1 MARNSNN
8 DAIKFIRMV
17 FNEHS
22 SYWQDK
28 ATELRKYKNAYET
41 RFWNDEDYDRTMIRV
56 ETADTFSYVEGFI
69 ASLFS
74 KSPAVVI
81 GKDTAASTGDP
92 ALAQAAANRF
102 LFSQREQLEIASR
115 MAVIYDFSAL
125 KLTPKPSD
133 DMLDKVTI
141 RAIPCWEIIV
151 DRDASGP
158 EDQRFCGHTYYLN
171 LVEAKEKFG
180 GKKFNPVPKK
190 DYFSSDINS
199 NNRNYSGKDRYQDF
213 PDDYLYIQIVELY
226 DIVHDEVYFWSPD
239 YDNGETLLERS
250 KIPVR
255 TYDDQPLPNI
265 VTLYFARV
273 PSRPMEGLSAVSRVY
288 DQFYEKNILR
298 TYWANSV
305 RRDSRQYLY
314 KEGSIDEEGLAKV
327 TAGVDGA
334 MIAVDTESLDGIIKA
349 LPVEPISSNFDRYS
363 NYIEQDINRG
373 SILAPFSRGEATKAT
388 ATEITALAQYSA
400 SEIGK
405 MARDRDMAIESITN
419 VYLRTI
425 DLLTEEGDTA
435 VIEVDNKAMVVTSQD
450 LAGKFRIVA
459 LDQGHQPLS
468 DALKKQN
475 LVTLLPTLIQ
485 LGVQQDKILE
495 EIVRSYDL
503 PKTFLEKPPTLPQA
517 SIASPSAA
525 DVENLAGG
533 PVAQELPAQ
542 TLATSLIGSSKK

>member
-1 MARNSNN
+1 MARNSEA

-17 FNEHS
+17 FSEHT

-28 ATELRKYKNAYET
+28 ASELKKYKNAYET
-41 RFWNDEDYDRTMIRV
+41 KFWRDEQYDQTMIRV

-74 KSPAVVI
+74 RSPAVVI
-81 GKDTAASTGDP
+81 GKDTASSTGD
-92 ALAQAAANRF
+92 AAMAQAAANRF
-102 LFSQREQLEIASR
+102 LFAQREQLEIASR
-115 MAVIYDFSAL
+115 MSLIYDFSAL
-125 KLTPKPSD
+125 KLTPRQSD
-133 DMLDKVTI
+133 EMLDKVAI
-141 RAIPCWEIIV
+141 RAIPCWETIV
-151 DRDASGP
+151 DRDASGMD
-158 EDQRFCGHTYYLN
+158 DQRFCGHVYYLN
-171 LVEAKEKFG
+171 LVEAKQKFG
-180 GKKFNPVPKK
+180 SKKYNPVPKK
-190 DYFSSDINS
+190 DYFTSDVNN
-199 NNRNYSGKDRYQDF
+199 NNRNYSGKDRYSDF
-213 PDDYLYIQIVELY
+213 PDDYLYVQIIELY
-226 DIVHDEVYFWSPD
+226 DLIHDEVYFWSPD
-239 YDNGETLLERS
+239 YSNGDTLLERS

-265 VTLYFARV
+265 VPLYFARV
-273 PSRPMEGLSAVSRVY
+273 PSRPMEGISSVCRVY

-349 LPVEPISSNFDRYS
+349 VPVEPISSNFDRYS

-373 SILAPFSRGEATKAT
+373 SILAPFSRGEATRAT

-405 MARDRDMAIESITN
+405 MARDRDMAIENITN

-425 DLLTEEGDTA
+425 DLLCEEGDNA
-435 VIEVDNKAMVVTSQD
+435 VLEVDNKAMVLTPQD
-450 LAGKFRIVA
+450 LAGKFRIIA

-475 LVTLLPTLIQ
+475 LVTLLPTLVQ

-503 PKTFLEKPPTLPQA
+503 PKSFLEKMPQPPQP

-525 DVENLAGG
+525 DVENLSGG
-533 PVAQELPAQ
+533 PVTQDLPAQ
-542 TLATSLIGSSKK
+542 QLASSLVGTGR